1 MEEQRLHR
9 RVSFRTEVWRGEDG
23 IFSRGNE
30 RLGDL
35 SVGGTYI
42 QGAGASIDAILN
54 LRFKLPAGDDFITCT
69 AIARHTRGGGLGVEF
84 LELSP
89 DNLKRLAAFVNASAS
104 ATV

>member
-1 MEEQRLHR
+1 MAEHRIHR
-9 RVSFRTEVWRGEDG
+9 RVSFRTEVWRGEDD

-35 SVGGTYI
+35 SVGGAYI
-42 QGAGASIDAILN
+42 QGAGASIGTILN
-54 LRFKLPAGDDFITCT
+54 LRFTLPVGNEFITFA

-84 LELSP
+84 LDRSP

-104 ATV
+104 ASV